1 MKLSEWIQ
9 QTNKF
14 LRQDGLKL
22 PQEIIDEL
30 RDQQRFV
37 LLDFDTQTLF
47 TAKVDLEEY
56 PQIFEAPTSFQ
67 PPPMFYDRPILFD
80 EDFQVSVGR
89 VRKETGFDWDKEPN
103 HKLNE
108 AYAIRAGLEEQN
120 AILDRLTEQINQDHH
135 NDRNSH
141 PKKVWVNPTI
151 ISI

>member
-37 LLDFDTQTLF
+37 LLDFDSQTLF
-47 TAKVDLEEY
+47 TAKLDLEEY
-56 PQIFEAPTSFQ
+56 LQIFEAPTSFQ
-67 PPPMFYDRPILFD
+67 PSPMFHGRPVLL
-80 EDFQVSVGR
+80 EHEFQASVGR
-89 VRKETGFDWDKEPN
+89 VKKETGFNWNREPD
-103 HKLNE
+103 HKLKE

-120 AILDRLTEQINQDHH
+120 VTLARLTEEINQDHH
-135 NDRNSH
+135 NDRNNQ
-141 PKKVWVNPTI
+141 PKKVWVNPTT